1 MSLPQQQIGFK
12 QSRKLCLN
20 LWSLKWFKRNLNLVI
35 SLIPIGLWQLKVLL
49 EVGCMNCKI
58 QNPFLK
64 KSETFRTPNTF
75 VKIIPLNYSERK
87 EQVLKKVCLTLN
99 IGMLSIL
106 FLILYAVLLVEIL
119 SKRYLGDGFLVI
131 LKK

>member
-20 LWSLKWFKRNLNLVI
+20 LWSLRWFKRNLSLVI

-58 QNPFLK
+58 LFLK
-64 KSETFRTPNTF
+64 RAKRSELLNTF

-87 EQVLKKVCLTLN
+87 ERVLKKVCLTLN

-106 FLILYAVLLVEIL
+106 FLILYAVLLVEVL